1 MVSTRRWSADYLA
14 TVTDEVLAGTRPHPW
29 APEHRAQVLRCLH
42 VIFNEEWEHQ
52 RYAVRDLLKATG
64 G

>member
-1 MVSTRRWSADYLA
+1 MTRSLIAEPTLGPIR
-14 TVTDEVLAGTRPHPW
+14 AGLETRPHPW
-29 APEHRAQVLRCLH
+29 APEHRIPVLRCLH

-52 RYAVRDLLKATG
+52 RYAVRDLARATG